1 MKGPIILTLL
11 VAAPKSHPEVTLPI
25 FHLTLPFNHKAPRT
39 ACRGRGGRD
48 AGRRAVQ
55 PNERGDVAESAA
67 LPLPTLPPS
76 NGLPPDETS
85 AFFSSFAPSDGT
97 IARVTV
103 VAAAVVVAAA
113 RAVDVA
119 GETVRRLLH
128 GRLERGSV
136 SG

>member
-1 MKGPIILTLL
+1 MKGPITLTLL

-48 AGRRAVQ
+48 AGRRAAQ
-55 PNERGDVAESAA
+55 PTSEEMEVAESVA

-97 IARVTV
+97 IGATRRRRCTM
-103 VAAAVVVAAA
+103 
-113 RAVDVA
+113 
-119 GETVRRLLH
+119 VRNLCVWPNSQLD
-128 GRLERGSV
+128 GTL
-136 SG
+136 